1 MTELRSISSTELR
14 AVFVVDGVEQAV
26 QMRAAAAANRR
37 NKCFIPG
44 LSGMPGGIPVF
55 FVSIYR
61 LCVGFAW
68 KEKPRPGSV
77 PARRLQIDTI
87 AYFFPK
93 TTAKKP
99 KNGRNRKKSKKMYN
113 RVEMARGACYIK

>member
-1 MTELRSISSTELR
+1 MRDNYWNLNQAASAGCVCVEVCRTEISAISIES
-14 AVFVVDGVEQAV
+14 
-26 QMRAAAAANRR
+26 
-37 NKCFIPG
+37 
-44 LSGMPGGIPVF
+44 VF

-68 KEKPRPGSV
+68 KEKSRPGSV
-77 PARRLQIDTI
+77 PARRFQIDTI